1 MSARMNGVFVLSVVM
16 AVVACACLG
25 FPLASRAQTTPEP
38 PAAAK
43 KSASHQRT
51 FATPEGAA
59 AALLEAV
66 RAADPKQIHSVLGP
80 GSGKLITSGDPVE
93 DAMRRDRFV
102 AAYNEAVKIEISGE
116 GKATL
121 FIGAE
126 QWPFPFPLLK
136 TATGWRFDVKSG
148 AEEILNRRIGR
159 NERSAIQVCLAYV
172 DAQREYATKDRDDN
186 GLLEYAKKLIST
198 PGKKDGLYWD
208 TADGE
213 PVSPLGPL
221 STQAKQE
228 GYQDLG
234 AAPYHGYYYRI
245 LTAQGEHA
253 EGGAYDYIVDGKM
266 IGGFALVAYPARWG
280 ASGVM
285 TFVCSHSGVV
295 YQKNLGKDTA
305 SIAESMTLYDPDPT
319 WQRAEE

>member
-1 MSARMNGVFVLSVVM
+1 MSARMNGVRVSSGLM
-16 AVVACACLG
+16 AAIACACLA
-25 FPLASRAQTTPEP
+25 FPVASRAETSPDAPQ
-38 PAAAK
+38 AAK
-43 KSASHQRT
+43 KNASHQRR
-51 FATPEGAA
+51 FATAEGAA

-93 DAMRRDRFV
+93 DARRRERFI
-102 AAYNEAVKIEISGE
+102 AAYDEAVKIEAAGE

-121 FIGAE
+121 LIGAE

-136 TATGWRFDVKSG
+136 TTTGWRFDVKSG

-172 DAQREYATKDRDDN
+172 DAQREYATKDRDEN
-186 GLLEYAKKLIST
+186 GLLEYAQKLIST

-221 STQAKQE
+221 STQARQQ

-234 AAPYHGYYYRI
+234 GAPYHGYYYRI
-245 LTAQGEHA
+245 LAAQGAHA
-253 EGGAYDYIVDGKM
+253 EGGAYEYIVDGKM

-285 TFVCSHSGVV
+285 TFVCSHAGVV

-305 SIAESMTLYDPDPT
+305 SIAESMTLYDPDST
-319 WQRAEE
+319 WTRAEE

>member
-1 MSARMNGVFVLSVVM
+1 MSARMNGVSVSSALM
-16 AVVACACLG
+16 AVITCAWLA
-25 FPLASRAQTTPEP
+25 FPLASRAQTTPEA

-43 KSASHQRT
+43 KSASHQRS

-102 AAYNEAVKIEISGE
+102 AAYNEAVKIETSGE

-172 DAQREYATKDRDDN
+172 DGQREYATKDRDDN
-186 GLLEYAKKLIST
+186 GLLEYAQKLIST
-198 PGKKDGLYWD
+198 PGKQDGLYWD
-208 TADGE
+208 AGDGE
-213 PVSPLGPL
+213 PMSPLGPL
-221 STQAKQE
+221 STQAGQQ
-228 GYQDLG
+228 GYRDLG
-234 AAPYHGYYYRI
+234 GAPYHGYYYRI

-253 EGGAYDYIVDGKM
+253 EGGAYDYLVDGKM
-266 IGGFALVAYPARWG
+266 IGGFALVAYLARWG
-280 ASGVM
+280 FRCDDLHLQSLRRRLRKKSRQGHGV
-285 TFVCSHSGVV
+285 HR
-295 YQKNLGKDTA
+295 GKHDAVRSRFDVET
-305 SIAESMTLYDPDPT
+305 
-319 WQRAEE
+319 R

>member
-1 MSARMNGVFVLSVVM
+1 MSSAVM
-16 AVVACACLG
+16 ALIACACLA
-25 FPLASRAQTTPEP
+25 FPLASRAQQTTPEAP
-38 PAAAK
+38 PAAK
-43 KSASHQRT
+43 KSSSHQQRS

-80 GSGKLITSGDPVE
+80 GSGKLISSGDPVE

-102 AAYNEAVKIEISGE
+102 AAYNEAVKIETSGE
-116 GKATL
+116 GRATL

-126 QWPFPFPLLK
+126 QWPFPFPLVK

-198 PGKKDGLYWD
+198 PGTKDGLYWD

-285 TFVCSHSGVV
+285 TFMCSHSGVV
-295 YQKNLGKDTA
+295 YQKNLGPDSA
-305 SIAESMTLYDPDPT
+305 SIAQSATLYDPDST
-319 WQRAEE
+319 WQRADE